1 MGLIDNLIGYSE
13 ESIYEEPNNP
23 DLKLDTSSN
32 INPKN
37 NFKILSNFINNY
49 IL

>member
-13 ESIYEEPNNP
+13 ESIYEEPNYP

-32 INPKN
+32 IIPMN
-37 NFKILSNFINNY
+37 NFKILS
-49 IL
+49 